1 MQAVLIILMVLLVI
15 LMGAGVYFMYFKK
28 DSSSG
33 VASSSGAPQS
43 TLVNVRNAVATGRK
57 VTGTFEMDI
66 DDYIGMQGGAPFT
79 IVTDDEF
86 FYEQTEIERFRD
98 PSISEEERA
107 ELADSLRS
115 RGYSVKY
122 PSGDTTSQ
130 AVDEKEESESDDAKG
145 DISSITDIYVLQ
157 EMLTNPFVSM
167 EDKKAAERRI
177 AELEAGGAEP
187 SAESEEENSGEGGG
201 KEDGG
206 DKGEDDG
213 GTEGGEDSYGSG
225 YVDPENHESVE
236 DPHPEEPYEPE
247 IPVDMSALLGFD
259 PLAGMEPEENPVD
272 EVPSEVREETPAEEP
287 SQQEEAPADDSST
300 LGSEAGTRMESE
312 KETDGA
318 GAAASEDD
326 GETIDFR
333 FGEDFDIDDEDSRKA
348 IALMSFIARN
358 FKDGLISPELVAFA
372 QDKLHLQVVRGYWTP
387 EQWARANQRKGVYH
401 RNAELENMDLD
412 EFDLHVKEVVASN
425 LAAREKE
432 ASAEGSAETGEAS
445 APAAPRKTGPGKPKD
460 GNVAKQPRKAG
471 ARPVSAF
478 FDAHGGKNDL
488 MWKRLDE

>member
-1 MQAVLIILMVLLVI
+1 MQAVLIILIVLLVI

-28 DSSSG
+28 DSSSERT
-33 VASSSGAPQS
+33 AAPSGAPQS
-43 TLVNVRNAVATGRK
+43 TLVSVRNAVATGRK

-122 PSGDTTSQ
+122 PSGDSASQ
-130 AVDEKEESESDDAKG
+130 AVVEKEEPESDDANE
-145 DISSITDIYVLQ
+145 DISSITDIYVLR

-167 EDKKAAERRI
+167 EDKQAAERRI
-177 AELEAGGAEP
+177 AELEAGDSEHAGD
-187 SAESEEENSGEGGG
+187 EEEESREP
-201 KEDGG
+201 EPDGNDDG
-206 DKGEDDG
+206 GEDDG
-213 GTEGGEDSYGSG
+213 GAEGPDDSYGNG
-225 YVDPENHESVE
+225 YVDPENHVSVD
-236 DPHPEEPYEPE
+236 DPHLDEPYEPGV
-247 IPVDMSALLGFD
+247 PVDMSALLGFD
-259 PLAGMEPEENPVD
+259 PLAGMEPEESPAD
-272 EVPSEVREETPAEEP
+272 ETSSERREETPVEEESRQEQAPVTESPVEEP
-287 SQQEEAPADDSST
+287 ED
-300 LGSEAGTRMESE
+300 GTTMAAQLESE
-312 KETDGA
+312 DPVDTV
-318 GAAASEDD
+318 SEDD

-372 QDKLHLQVVRGYWTP
+372 QDKLNLQVVRGYWTP

-401 RNAELENMDLD
+401 RDAKLENMALD

-432 ASAEGSAETGEAS
+432 AADEGSAETGEAS

-488 MWKRLDE
+488 MWQRLDN